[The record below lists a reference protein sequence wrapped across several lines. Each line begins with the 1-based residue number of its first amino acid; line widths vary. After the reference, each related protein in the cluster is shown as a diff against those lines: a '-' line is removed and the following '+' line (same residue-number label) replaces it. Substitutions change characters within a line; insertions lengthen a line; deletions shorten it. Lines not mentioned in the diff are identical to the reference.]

1 MVPGPVPLGVRYRP
15 GVAAGRSCRRQEQRA
30 KEVSASRSADR
41 IRYGAQT
48 AAAQG
53 GGVPIRDRDA
63 VLGGPLD
70 RHDLKPADRG
80 MWEASGD
87 VPSATAILDR
97 FLYHAEVIN
106 ITGKSYRLQDR
117 SCKGVSWKHKSEPG
131 VAAFDSIAG
140 GPF

>member
-1 MVPGPVPLGVRYRP
+1 MFDTSGSCCRTKPPVR
-15 GVAAGRSCRRQEQRA
+15 EQRA
-30 KEVSASRSADR
+30 EKVSAPRSAYHR
-41 IRYGAQT
+41 RYGAQAAT
-48 AAAQG
+48 AQDE
-53 GGVPIRDRDA
+53 GVPLRDSDA
-63 VLGGPLD
+63 ALRCSIN

-97 FLYHAEVIN
+97 FLYHAEVSN